1 MMGIHRANI
10 VLALALGALVLSA
23 CQKKTGP
30 GAGGFAFPPMPV
42 ETATVTRQT
51 VAERFETVGSLEAVE
66 SITLVAEIPGL
77 LESLPFKEGD
87 RVGKGALIAKLN
99 DDQLAAERDRAAALR
114 DQAKAS
120 YERVKQVVEAKA
132 GSAQD
137 LDDAAAAL
145 RVAEAELALAE
156 AKLSKTR
163 IRAPFSGIVGV
174 RRQSPGAF
182 INPGDPITVLARIEE
197 MRIVFYSPERFLSRL
212 KTGSSV
218 TISTTAYQGY
228 EVTGQIDAVDPVLD
242 ETTRSAR
249 VVGRVANPEGR
260 LRPGMSAS
268 VAAVLSEREGALTIP
283 SEAVFMD
290 GNQAF
295 VFVVKPDS
303 TVARQALVLGT
314 RLSNVVEV
322 LEGLSENQIT
332 VTAGHQKLFEGAKV
346 MPIPAGG
353 APAEG
358 APAEPGA
365 AADSAGKSWPNAVVD
380 SSAKGST
387 Q

>member
-1 MMGIHRANI
+1 MGIHRPI
-10 VLALALGALVLSA
+10 VVLALLLGVLGLAS

-30 GAGGFAFPPMPV
+30 GGGGFAFPPMPV
-42 ETATVTRQT
+42 ETATVKRQT
-51 VAERFETVGSLEAVE
+51 VAERFETVGTLDAAE
-66 SITLVAEIPGL
+66 SIMLVAEIAGV

-87 RVGKGALIAKLN
+87 RVAKGALIAKL
-99 DDQLAAERDRAAALR
+99 DDAQLAAERDRAAALR

-120 YERVKQVVEAKA
+120 YERVKEVVEAKA

-137 LDDAAAAL
+137 LDDADAAL

-163 IRAPFSGIVGV
+163 IRAAFSGIVGV

-182 INPGDPITVLARIEE
+182 INPGDPIAVLARIEE
-197 MRIVFYSPERFLSRL
+197 MRIVFYSPERFLGRL
-212 KTGSSV
+212 KRGASV

-228 EVTGQIDAVDPVLD
+228 DVTGEIDAVDPVLD

-249 VVGRVANPEGR
+249 VVARVANREGR

-268 VAAVLSEREGALTIP
+268 VATVLSEREGALTIP

-303 TVARQALVLGT
+303 TVTRQALVLGT
-314 RLSNVVEV
+314 RLPNVVEV
-322 LEGLSENQIT
+322 LEGLSESQVT
-332 VTAGHQKLFEGAKV
+332 VKAGHQKLFEGAKV
-346 MPIPAGG
+346 MPIPEGG
-353 APAEG
+353 APQGAPGAPG
-358 APAEPGA
+358 APA
-365 AADSAGKSWPNAVVD
+365 DTAGKSWPDAVVD